1 MTKSFPYLAMDS
13 AGKRTILCD
22 YPVKMFDNTTKKETT
37 KMKTMSAS
45 DAATYA
51 SLFVKNRAVAN
62 RFWAKC
68 MGQDS
73 SMDDET
79 AEKLKGFLKSRLT
92 AEDHEQVCSML
103 AGDIE
108 AQDTEP
114 PPPFR
119 RMPDGR
125 IVEPRTAED
134 SKADFHRRYPG
145 LAAIRIDNSGIQP
158 SRRPAAVSSAEAK
171 SFAERY
177 PGLAHIRQG

>member
-1 MTKSFPYLAMDS
+1 
-13 AGKRTILCD
+13 
-22 YPVKMFDNTTKKETT
+22 
-37 KMKTMSAS
+37 MKTMSAS

-92 AEDHEQVCSML
+92 AEDHEQVCNMLDGDVAQDNEPPPNDPDAKPRGRL
-103 AGDIE
+103 AGDE
-108 AQDTEP
+108 RP
-114 PPPFR
+114 PR
-119 RMPDGR
+119 
-125 IVEPRTAED
+125 A
-134 SKADFHRRYPG
+134 RYSD
-145 LAAIRIDNSGIQP
+145 AA
-158 SRRPAAVSSAEAK
+158 SSK

-177 PGLAHIRQG
+177 PGLAHIRQS